1 MELYDCYILY
11 DNYNLL
17 HGFLENY
24 FDCSVALSGGQ
35 IPHNIF
41 HGSAQYQSAQ
51 TLTSTRATFMP
62 LVSHSRLTVLFFSK
76 HKKMTGAILHLRYRL
91 A

>member
-11 DNYNLL
+11 DNHNLL

-62 LVSHSRLTVLFFSK
+62 LVSHSRLTVLFFYK